1 MPVEVKVDVELSVS
15 VLLHQGFLSRIDSR
29 LPFWVR
35 VQIESIQ
42 VVVVG
47 VEAEVAS
54 RYPIRVKQWHY
65 LEVVELQQD
74 TGLLAAKDLCVIYL
88 L

>member
-1 MPVEVKVDVELSVS
+1 
-15 VLLHQGFLSRIDSR
+15 
-29 LPFWVR
+29 
-35 VQIESIQ
+35 
-42 VVVVG
+42 VVVG